1 MKPLCERFL
10 AGISMDRRK
19 FFDLLQYDVG
29 FFFLQALGAP
39 AGKKN
44 YSNLKC
50 RCKFRK
56 ATTVN
61 LFTKKHGFAQGDSFS
76 LQVALAYMMVWTKFM
91 KCDPQQDHAITT
103 GSFLDDSHFFCCCDT
118 PGAAV
123 SGICQSWRRSLEF
136 DVITGLVTNGEKP
149 FFFVNHSSIVAP
161 IQNSMDEFSPEDR
174 LKCKNSFVL
183 VGSVVTSLG
192 SPDLSHRNLRIAAAI
207 EKLHKIRFAPVRFFH
222 RVKMAA
228 AIFPAA
234 IFGCEQILPTK
245 GLYESLRSAIVYILW
260 KGKTWLRCW
269 ATTATHILPVHRL
282 RPLAAV
288 IYNVFTLASR
298 LLQRREDIRNM
309 VQNHFDTFNDR
320 VLKVHCRSFK
330 ALSNR

>member
-1 MKPLCERFL
+1 
-10 AGISMDRRK
+10 
-19 FFDLLQYDVG
+19 
-29 FFFLQALGAP
+29 
-39 AGKKN
+39 
-44 YSNLKC
+44 
-50 RCKFRK
+50 
-56 ATTVN
+56 
-61 LFTKKHGFAQGDSFS
+61 
-76 LQVALAYMMVWTKFM
+76 M

-136 DVITGLVTNGEKP
+136 DVITGLVTNGKKA
-149 FFFVNHSSIVAP
+149 FFFVCKSFQYCGPNPDPHGRI
-161 IQNSMDEFSPEDR
+161 SPEDS

-207 EKLHKIRFAPVRFFH
+207 EKLHKIRFAPVRFSH

-245 GLYESLRSAIVYILW
+245 GLYESLRSAIVDSLYPLERQNVVALL
-260 KGKTWLRCW
+260 GHHCH
-269 ATTATHILPVHRL
+269 THPTCA
-282 RPLAAV
+282 PP
-288 IYNVFTLASR
+288 AS
-298 LLQRREDIRNM
+298 ISSGY
-309 VQNHFDTFNDR
+309 
-320 VLKVHCRSFK
+320 K
-330 ALSNR
+330 